1 MKFNEMTFE
10 ELTSKLAEIRSA
22 IEASEDIEELRS
34 LNADRQAAME
44 EIESRKAVEAEKAE
58 IRNAV
63 AEGAGKVI
71 QKIEVEERKM
81 PTFDEIRSSNEYMNA
96 YAEFLKTGDDAEC
109 RSLLTEN
116 ATNGTVAVPTLV
128 EGRIRTAWEN
138 DPIMSRIRKTFI
150 KGNLK
155 VGFEISATDAG
166 IHTEGVTSG
175 TGFVAEETLTLG
187 IAELVPETI
196 KKWITFSDE
205 VMDMRGQEFLDYIMD
220 EIEYKIVRKAVALI
234 IADIVNAPTTADA
247 DSASV
252 AAITVTTRAAG
263 DIVNAIAQL
272 SDEATNLVIIMS
284 KAVYAEYKN
293 IQIGAQYA
301 IDPFDGLPVLFC
313 SDCGNNV
320 IVGDLDG
327 VQANFP
333 NGYGP
338 TIKVDDLSM
347 AEKDL
352 VKVVGRLPMGHA
364 LTACGRFCVI
374 KKSA

>member
-1 MKFNEMTFE
+1 MEIKTMT
-10 ELTSKLAEIRSA
+10 
-22 IEASEDIEELRS
+22 IEELEARK
-34 LNADRQAAME
+34 LAIAEELEADGADLDALESEVRAIKE
-44 EIESRKAVEAEKAE
+44 ELETRKNVEAQKAE
-58 IRNAV
+58 IRAAV
-63 AEGAGKVI
+63 AEGAGDVI

-96 YAEFLKTGDDAEC
+96 YAEFLKTGDDTEC

-187 IAELVPETI
+187 IAELVPETV

-220 EIEYKIVRKAVALI
+220 EIEYKIVRKAVSLI

-364 LTACGRFCVI
+364 VTACGRFCVI

>member
-1 MKFNEMTFE
+1 
-10 ELTSKLAEIRSA
+10 
-22 IEASEDIEELRS
+22 
-34 LNADRQAAME
+34 
-44 EIESRKAVEAEKAE
+44 
-58 IRNAV
+58 
-63 AEGAGKVI
+63 
-71 QKIEVEERKM
+71 M
-81 PTFDEIRSSNEYMNA
+81 PNFDEIRASKEYMNA

-109 RSLLTEN
+109 RALLTEN

-220 EIEYKIVRKAVALI
+220 EVEYKIIRKAVALI
-234 IADIVNAPTTADA
+234 ISDIISAPTVATAA
-247 DSASV
+247 AASV
-252 AAITVTTRAAG
+252 ANTTVTTRAAA

-272 SDEATNLVIIMS
+272 SDEATNLVVIMS
-284 KAVYAEYKN
+284 KAVYAEYKA
-293 IQIGAQYA
+293 IQLAGSYA

-313 SDCGNNV
+313 SDCGTSV

-333 NGYGP
+333 NGFGP
-338 TIKVDDLSM
+338 TIKVDDLSL

-352 VKVVGRLPMGHA
+352 VKVVGRLPMGHGV
-364 LTACGRFCVI
+364 TACGRFCVI

>member
-1 MKFNEMTFE
+1 MDFKNMTIEQLEERRAAIATEIDAPEADLDALSEEARAIRE
-10 ELTSKLAEIRSA
+10 ELQNRRSA
-22 IEASEDIEELRS
+22 EA
-34 LNADRQAAME
+34 Q
-44 EIESRKAVEAEKAE
+44 KAE
-58 IRNAV
+58 IRAAV
-63 AEGAGKVI
+63 AQGDGVVVKEIKT
-71 QKIEVEERKM
+71 EERSM
-81 PTFDEIRSSNEYMNA
+81 PNFEEIRNSAEYANA
-96 YAEFLKTGDDAEC
+96 YAEYIKTGDDAEC
-109 RSLLTEN
+109 RALLTEN
-116 ATNGTVAVPTLV
+116 ANNGTVAVPTLV
-128 EGRIRTAWEN
+128 AGRIRTAWEN

-166 IHTEGVTSG
+166 IHTEGATSG
-175 TGFVAEETLTLG
+175 AGFVAEEVLTLG

-205 VMDMRGQEFLDYIMD
+205 VMDMRGSEFLDYIMD

-234 IADIVNAPTTADA
+234 IADIVNAPATADA

-263 DIVNAIAQL
+263 DIVNAVAQL
-272 SDEATNLVIIMS
+272 SDEATNLVVIMS
-284 KAVYAEYKN
+284 KAVYAEYKG
-293 IQIGAQYA
+293 IQLGAQYG

-313 SDCGNNV
+313 SDCGTNV

-338 TIKVDDLSM
+338 TIKIDDLSM

-364 LTACGRFCVI
+364 VTACGRFCVI

>member
-1 MKFNEMTFE
+1 MEIKTMT
-10 ELTSKLAEIRSA
+10 
-22 IEASEDIEELRS
+22 IEELEARKLAIAEELEADGADLDALES
-34 LNADRQAAME
+34 EVRAIKEELENRKNA
-44 EIESRKAVEAEKAE
+44 EAQKAE
-58 IRNAV
+58 IRAAV
-63 AEGAGKVI
+63 AEGAGEVI

-81 PTFDEIRSSNEYMNA
+81 PNFDEIRASEEYMNA
-96 YAEFLKTGDDAEC
+96 YAEFLKTGDNSEC

-175 TGFVAEETLTLG
+175 TGSVAEETLTLG

-220 EIEYKIVRKAVALI
+220 EIEYKIVRKAVSLI

-313 SDCGNNV
+313 SDSGTNV

-333 NGYGP
+333 NGYEP

-364 LTACGRFCVI
+364 VTACGRFCVI

>member
-1 MKFNEMTFE
+1 MDFKTMT
-10 ELTSKLAEIRSA
+10 
-22 IEASEDIEELRS
+22 IEELEARKAQIAVELDADGADLDALETEVRS
-34 LNADRQAAME
+34 IKE
-44 EIESRKAVEAEKAE
+44 ELEARKAVEAQKAE

-63 AEGAGKVI
+63 AEGAGVT
-71 QKIEVEERKM
+71 IETIAQEERKM
-81 PTFDEIRSSNEYMNA
+81 PTFDEIRNSNEYMNA

-109 RSLLTEN
+109 RAILTEN

-175 TGFVAEETLTLG
+175 TGFVAEEVLTLG

-220 EIEYKIVRKAVALI
+220 EVEYKIIRKAVALI
-234 IADIVNAPTTADA
+234 ISDIISAPTTATA
-247 DSASV
+247 AAASV
-252 AAITVTTRAAG
+252 ANTTVTTRAAA

-272 SDEATNLVIIMS
+272 SDEATNLVVIMS
-284 KAVYAEYKN
+284 KAVYAEYKA
-293 IQIGAQYA
+293 IQLAGSYA

-313 SDCGNNV
+313 SDCGTSV

-333 NGYGP
+333 NGFGP
-338 TIKVDDLSM
+338 TIKVDDLSL

-352 VKVVGRLPMGHA
+352 VKVVGRLPMGHGV
-364 LTACGRFCVI
+364 TACGRFCVI

>member
-1 MKFNEMTFE
+1 MEIKTMT
-10 ELTSKLAEIRSA
+10 
-22 IEASEDIEELRS
+22 IEELEARK
-34 LNADRQAAME
+34 LAIAEELEADGADLDALESEVRAIKE
-44 EIESRKAVEAEKAE
+44 ELETRKNVEAQKAE
-58 IRNAV
+58 TRAAV
-63 AEGAGKVI
+63 AEGAGDVI

-81 PTFDEIRSSNEYMNA
+81 PTFEEIRSSSEYMNA

-166 IHTEGVTSG
+166 IHTEGATSG
-175 TGFVAEETLTLG
+175 AGFVAEETLTLG
-187 IAELVPETI
+187 IAELVPETV

-220 EIEYKIVRKAVALI
+220 EIEYKIVRKAVSLI

-364 LTACGRFCVI
+364 VTACGRFCVI

>member
-1 MKFNEMTFE
+1 MEFTTMT
-10 ELTSKLAEIRSA
+10 
-22 IEASEDIEELRS
+22 IEELEARKLAIAEELEADGADLDALES
-34 LNADRQAAME
+34 EVRAIKEELETRKNAEAQ
-44 EIESRKAVEAEKAE
+44 KAK
-58 IRNAV
+58 IRAAV
-63 AEGAGKVI
+63 AEGAGDVI

-187 IAELVPETI
+187 IVELVPETV

-220 EIEYKIVRKAVALI
+220 EIEYKIVRKAVSLI
-234 IADIVNAPTTADA
+234 IADIVNAPATADA

-364 LTACGRFCVI
+364 VTACGRFCVI

>member
-1 MKFNEMTFE
+1 MEIKTMT
-10 ELTSKLAEIRSA
+10 
-22 IEASEDIEELRS
+22 IEELEARK
-34 LNADRQAAME
+34 LAIAEELEADGADLDALESEVRAIKE
-44 EIESRKAVEAEKAE
+44 ELETRKNVEAQKAE
-58 IRNAV
+58 IRAAV
-63 AEGAGKVI
+63 AEGAGDVI

-81 PTFDEIRSSNEYMNA
+81 PTFEEIRSSSEYMNA

-166 IHTEGVTSG
+166 IHTEGATSG
-175 TGFVAEETLTLG
+175 AGFVAEETLTLG
-187 IAELVPETI
+187 IAELVPETV

-220 EIEYKIVRKAVALI
+220 EIEYKIVRKAVSLI

-364 LTACGRFCVI
+364 VTACGRFCVI

>member
-1 MKFNEMTFE
+1 MEIKTMT
-10 ELTSKLAEIRSA
+10 
-22 IEASEDIEELRS
+22 IEELEARKLAIAEELEADGADLDALES
-34 LNADRQAAME
+34 EVRAIKEELENRKNA
-44 EIESRKAVEAEKAE
+44 EAQKAE
-58 IRNAV
+58 IRAAV
-63 AEGAGKVI
+63 AEGAGEVI

-81 PTFDEIRSSNEYMNA
+81 PTFDEIRKSDEYMNA
-96 YAEFLKTGDDAEC
+96 YAEFLKTGDDSEC

-116 ATNGTVAVPTLV
+116 ATGGTVAVPTLV

-166 IHTEGVTSG
+166 IHTEGATSG
-175 TGFVAEETLTLG
+175 AGFVAEETLTLG
-187 IAELVPETI
+187 IAELVPETV

-252 AAITVTTRAAG
+252 AAITVTNRAAG

-313 SDCGNNV
+313 SDCGTNV

-333 NGYGP
+333 NGYEP

>member
-1 MKFNEMTFE
+1 MDFKTMT
-10 ELTSKLAEIRSA
+10 
-22 IEASEDIEELRS
+22 IEELEARKAQIAVELDADGTDLDALETEVRS
-34 LNADRQAAME
+34 IE
-44 EIESRKAVEAEKAE
+44 EELEARKAVEAQKAE

-63 AEGAGKVI
+63 AEGAGVT
-71 QKIEVEERKM
+71 IETIVQEERKM
-81 PTFDEIRSSNEYMNA
+81 PTFEEIRSSNEYAAA
-96 YAEFLKTGDDAEC
+96 YAEFLKSGDDAEC
-109 RSLLTEN
+109 RALLTEN

-175 TGFVAEETLTLG
+175 TGFVAEEVLTLG

-220 EIEYKIVRKAVALI
+220 EVEYKIIRKAVAMI
-234 IADIVNAPTTADA
+234 IGDIISAPTTATA
-247 DSASV
+247 AAASV
-252 AAITVTTRAAG
+252 ANITVTTRAAA
-263 DIVNAIAQL
+263 DIVNAIATL
-272 SDEATNLVIIMS
+272 SDEATNLVVIMS
-284 KAVYAEYKN
+284 KAVYAEYKA
-293 IQIGAQYA
+293 IQLGGNYA

-313 SDCGNNV
+313 SDCGTSV

-333 NGYGP
+333 NGFGP
-338 TIKVDDLSM
+338 TIKVDDLSL
-347 AEKDL
+347 AEKDV
-352 VKVVGRLPMGHA
+352 VKVVGRLPMGHGV
-364 LTACGRFCVI
+364 TACGRFCVI

>member
-1 MKFNEMTFE
+1 MEIKTMT
-10 ELTSKLAEIRSA
+10 
-22 IEASEDIEELRS
+22 IEELEARKLAIAEELEADGADLDALES
-34 LNADRQAAME
+34 EVRAIKEELENRKNA
-44 EIESRKAVEAEKAE
+44 EAQKAE
-58 IRNAV
+58 IRAAV
-63 AEGAGKVI
+63 AEGAGEVI

-81 PTFDEIRSSNEYMNA
+81 PNFDEIRASEEYNNA
-96 YAEFLKTGDDAEC
+96 YATFLKTGDDSEC

-116 ATNGTVAVPTLV
+116 ANNGTVAVPTLV

-166 IHTEGVTSG
+166 IHTEGATSG
-175 TGFVAEETLTLG
+175 AGFVAEETLTLG
-187 IAELVPETI
+187 IAELVPETV

-220 EIEYKIVRKAVALI
+220 EIEYKIVRKAVSLI

-313 SDCGNNV
+313 SDCGTNV

-333 NGYGP
+333 NGYEP

-364 LTACGRFCVI
+364 VTACGRFCVI

>member
-1 MKFNEMTFE
+1 MDIKTMT
-10 ELTSKLAEIRSA
+10 
-22 IEASEDIEELRS
+22 IEELEARKLAIAEELETDGADLDALES
-34 LNADRQAAME
+34 EVRAIKEELENRKNA
-44 EIESRKAVEAEKAE
+44 EAQKAE
-58 IRNAV
+58 IRAAV
-63 AEGAGKVI
+63 AEGAGEVI

-81 PTFDEIRSSNEYMNA
+81 PTFDEIRSSNEYAVA

-109 RSLLTEN
+109 RALLTEN

-175 TGFVAEETLTLG
+175 TGFVAEETLVLG
-187 IAELVPETI
+187 IAELVPETV

-220 EIEYKIVRKAVALI
+220 EIEYKIVRKAVSLI

-313 SDCGNNV
+313 SDCGTNV

-333 NGYGP
+333 NGYEP
-338 TIKVDDLSM
+338 TIKIDDLSM

>member
-1 MKFNEMTFE
+1 MDFKTMT
-10 ELTSKLAEIRSA
+10 
-22 IEASEDIEELRS
+22 IEELEARKAEIAVELDADGADLDALETEVRS
-34 LNADRQAAME
+34 IKE
-44 EIESRKAVEAEKAE
+44 ELEARKAVEAQKAE

-63 AEGAGKVI
+63 AEGAGVT
-71 QKIEVEERKM
+71 IETIAQEERKM
-81 PTFDEIRSSNEYMNA
+81 PTFEEIRSSNEYAAA
-96 YAEFLKTGDDAEC
+96 YAEFLKTGDDSEC

-116 ATNGTVAVPTLV
+116 ANNGTVAVPTLV

-166 IHTEGVTSG
+166 IHTEGATSG
-175 TGFVAEETLTLG
+175 AGFVAEETLTLG
-187 IAELVPETI
+187 IAELVPETV

-205 VMDMRGQEFLDYIMD
+205 VMDMRGSEFLDYIMD
-220 EIEYKIVRKAVALI
+220 EIEYKIVRKAVSLI

-247 DSASV
+247 DSASF
-252 AAITVTTRAAG
+252 ATITVTTRAAG

-313 SDCGNNV
+313 SDCGTNV

-333 NGYGP
+333 NGYEP

-364 LTACGRFCVI
+364 VTACGRFCVI

>member
-1 MKFNEMTFE
+1 MDFKTMT
-10 ELTSKLAEIRSA
+10 
-22 IEASEDIEELRS
+22 IEELEARKAQIAVELDADGADLDALESEVRS
-34 LNADRQAAME
+34 IKE
-44 EIESRKAVEAEKAE
+44 ELEARKAVEAQKAE

-63 AEGAGKVI
+63 AEGAGVT
-71 QKIEVEERKM
+71 IETIAQEERKM
-81 PTFDEIRSSNEYMNA
+81 PTFDEIRNSNEYMNA

-109 RSLLTEN
+109 RALLTEN

-166 IHTEGVTSG
+166 IHTEGATSG
-175 TGFVAEETLTLG
+175 VGFVAEEVLTLG

-220 EIEYKIVRKAVALI
+220 EVEYKIIRKAVAMI
-234 IADIVNAPTTADA
+234 IGDIVSAPTTATDA
-247 DSASV
+247 AASV
-252 AAITVTTRAAG
+252 ANTTVTTRAAA

-284 KAVYAEYKN
+284 KSVYAEYKN
-293 IQIGAQYA
+293 IQLGAQYA

-313 SDCGNNV
+313 SDCGTNV

-338 TIKVDDLSM
+338 SIKVDDLSM

-364 LTACGRFCVI
+364 VTACGRFCVI

>member
-1 MKFNEMTFE
+1 MDIKTMT
-10 ELTSKLAEIRSA
+10 
-22 IEASEDIEELRS
+22 IEELEARKLAIAEELEADGADLDALES
-34 LNADRQAAME
+34 EVRAIKEELENRKNA
-44 EIESRKAVEAEKAE
+44 EAQKAE
-58 IRNAV
+58 IRAAV
-63 AEGAGKVI
+63 AEGAGEVI

-81 PTFDEIRSSNEYMNA
+81 PTFEEIRSSNEYMNA

-166 IHTEGVTSG
+166 IHTEGATSG
-175 TGFVAEETLTLG
+175 AGFVAEETLTLG
-187 IAELVPETI
+187 IAELVPETV

-220 EIEYKIVRKAVALI
+220 EIEYKIVRKAVSLI

-313 SDCGNNV
+313 SDCGTNV

-333 NGYGP
+333 NGYEP

-364 LTACGRFCVI
+364 VTACGRFCVI

>member
-1 MKFNEMTFE
+1 MEIKTMT
-10 ELTSKLAEIRSA
+10 
-22 IEASEDIEELRS
+22 IEELEARKLAIAEELEADGADLDALES
-34 LNADRQAAME
+34 EVRAIKEELENRKNA
-44 EIESRKAVEAEKAE
+44 EAQKAE
-58 IRNAV
+58 IRAAV
-63 AEGAGKVI
+63 AEGAGEVI

-81 PTFDEIRSSNEYMNA
+81 LTFDEIRKSDEYMNA
-96 YAEFLKTGDDAEC
+96 YAEFLKTGDDSEC

-116 ATNGTVAVPTLV
+116 ATGGTVAVPTLV

-166 IHTEGVTSG
+166 IHTEGATSG
-175 TGFVAEETLTLG
+175 AGFVAEETLVLG
-187 IAELVPETI
+187 IAELVPETV

-313 SDCGNNV
+313 SDCGTNV

-327 VQANFP
+327 VHANFP
-333 NGYGP
+333 NGYEP

-352 VKVVGRLPMGHA
+352 VKVVGRLPIGHA

-374 KKSA
+374 KESA

>member
-1 MKFNEMTFE
+1 MNFKEMTSE
-10 ELTSKLAEIRSA
+10 ELTSKLVEIRSA
-22 IEASEDIEELRS
+22 IEESEDIEELRS
-34 LNADRQAAME
+34 LNADRQATVE
-44 EIESRKAVEAEKAE
+44 ELESRKAVEAEKAE

-63 AEGAGKVI
+63 AEGAGEVI

-81 PTFDEIRSSNEYMNA
+81 PTFDEIRASEEYNNA
-96 YAEFLKTGDDAEC
+96 YATFLKTGDDSEC

-166 IHTEGVTSG
+166 IHTEGATSG
-175 TGFVAEETLTLG
+175 AGFVAEETLTLG

-205 VMDMRGQEFLDYIMD
+205 VMDMRGSEFLDYIMD

-313 SDCGNNV
+313 SDCGTNV

>member
-1 MKFNEMTFE
+1 MEIKTMT
-10 ELTSKLAEIRSA
+10 
-22 IEASEDIEELRS
+22 IEELEARKLAIAEELEADGADLDALES
-34 LNADRQAAME
+34 EVRAIKEELENRKNA
-44 EIESRKAVEAEKAE
+44 EAQKAE
-58 IRNAV
+58 IRAAV
-63 AEGAGKVI
+63 AEGAGEVI

-81 PTFDEIRSSNEYMNA
+81 PTFDEIRKSDEYMNA
-96 YAEFLKTGDDAEC
+96 YAEFLKTGDDSEC

-116 ATNGTVAVPTLV
+116 ATGGTVAVPTLV

-155 VGFEISATDAG
+155 VSFEISATDAG

-175 TGFVAEETLTLG
+175 TGFVAEETLVLG
-187 IAELVPETI
+187 IAELVPETV

-313 SDCGNNV
+313 SDCGTNV

-333 NGYGP
+333 NGYEP

-364 LTACGRFCVI
+364 VTACGRFCVI